1 MESSKDGIVLKENSL
16 YDNSDSASRKS
27 KKEAHPNVMSV
38 MMADITV
45 EAAMAEMKRK
55 VNFLNK
61 IVEERDHEII
71 ALREQVRTRET
82 AESSQTPIVKATDK
96 GKNVVQENQPQLQS
110 VSVASLLQF
119 DGKGNPKQH
128 TTHFIETC
136 ENASSRE
143 DQLVRQFIRS
153 LKGNAFECTRHT
165 VSMMEVTNTKQ
176 QKGEPVID
184 YGLLY
189 ILQGIK
195 PCTFEELATRAH
207 DMELSIANRGT
218 KDFPIPKVRKD
229 KKETKNAEK
238 EEVYLFPD
246 LDITDMLEQL
256 VEKQLIQLPEYLEE
270 VAQTNH
276 VAVTIMS
283 EALSPRLIF
292 EQRESLV
299 QFETFEPVVIQF
311 HQKVAPEDSQEK
323 EISIEEDDEGWIV
336 DENLGVVA
344 CHAINATEEE
354 SILLRSLEEEGVSK
368 DLSRF
373 NVDDLL
379 SFPQET
385 KTILLNALLNLAAS
399 NSSPPTAT
407 YESTSYCMSIDF
419 SEEDLLLGS
428 KLHNRPLYVSRYV
441 RE

>member
-1 MESSKDGIVLKENSL
+1 MESPKDGIVLKENSL

-110 VSVASLLQF
+110 VSVASLLVQ
-119 DGKGNPKQH
+119 
-128 TTHFIETC
+128 
-136 ENASSRE
+136 
-143 DQLVRQFIRS
+143 QLHDMIANSIR
-153 LKGNAFECTRHT
+153 AYTRHT